1 MADSML
7 QIIKFHRR
15 LLISILLG
23 TFFVLAIIIF
33 LTPKA
38 YVVRSSIEVGSAVIG
53 NKQDW
58 FEPPDQLAK
67 QIASTYSSTALLAMA
82 QNGLSPGTLVALANL
97 KTQPIGRS
105 VVMLSTVDASQE
117 NDAKQFQQNILDQVI
132 KERAPHIKALRD
144 YVVAKIASASR
155 TSANFAE
162 QIKAITDQ
170 IESSGARS
178 SDLRKQAEIS
188 RAALAAKFQNLGTLQ
203 NSDERS
209 AAEAAI
215 RELREQIRG
224 LESSGND
231 LATERSDLIRR
242 LAEATRQNEEQL
254 KAIDNARNEQRLLTE
269 TRVSLPPSLIPI
281 PTGPRRLLLLV
292 AALAVSL
299 LLAFGTA
306 VLLVKLE
313 ERKI

>member
-1 MADSML
+1 MANSML
-7 QIIKFHRR
+7 EIVKFHRR
-15 LLISILLG
+15 LLLSILLG
-23 TFFVLAIIIF
+23 TFLVLAIIIF

-58 FEPPDQLAK
+58 LEPPDQLAK
-67 QIASTYSSTALLAMA
+67 QIASTYSSTALLTMA
-82 QNGLSPGTLVALANL
+82 QSGVSPGTLVALANL
-97 KTQPIGRS
+97 KAQPTGRS
-105 VVMLSTVDASQE
+105 VVMLSTVDVSQE
-117 NDAKQFQQNILDQVI
+117 NDAKQFQQIILDQVI
-132 KERAPHIKALRD
+132 KEREPHVKSLRD
-144 YVVAKIASASR
+144 FVAAKIASASR
-155 TSANFAE
+155 TSANLAE
-162 QIKAITDQ
+162 QIKAISDQ
-170 IESSGARS
+170 IESYGARS
-178 SDLRKQAEIS
+178 SDLRKQVEIS
-188 RAALAAKFQNLGTLQ
+188 RAQLAAKFQNLGTLQ
-203 NSDERS
+203 NPDERS

-269 TRVSLPPSLIPI
+269 THVSLPPSLIPI

-306 VLLVKLE
+306 VLLVKLA